1 MSLDT
6 FSPAVQAALPEIGE
20 ELLHKLDDL
29 DPSSNT
35 NMILLVISNG
45 EVVFQS
51 TMPIHESRDL
61 MLEACAQLAAE
72 GDNPLLTPEGGTH

>member
-6 FSPAVQAALPEIGE
+6 FSQKVQAALPDIGE
-20 ELLHKLDDL
+20 ELFHKLDDL

-35 NMILLVISNG
+35 NMILLVVSNG

-51 TMPIHESRDL
+51 TMPSDAARDL

-72 GDNPLLTPEGGTH
+72 GDNLPLTPDGGTH